1 MTRQIGEKINLL
13 ALTKEELQAEVVRM
27 GEPKFRAK
35 QLWDWIHVKGV
46 VCFPTREKW
55 MTERWRLTASSC
67 ILCLKVVLS
76 RCCVAQDDFESMEN
90 LPKSLRTRLV
100 EEATLGTLSIAV
112 EQVSP
117 CSAGNPQPRALQC
130 IVSAAPFSTAASRR

>member
-46 VCFPTREKW
+46 VCFPT
-55 MTERWRLTASSC
+55 
-67 ILCLKVVLS
+67 
-76 RCCVAQDDFESMEN
+76 
-90 LPKSLRTRLV
+90 
-100 EEATLGTLSIAV
+100 
-112 EQVSP
+112 
-117 CSAGNPQPRALQC
+117 
-130 IVSAAPFSTAASRR
+130 